1 MSRPFQG
8 KRSAFTIPLL
18 LSLSRLAKC
27 VQPLSQHERPEHMQ
41 IAKSLALAVFLLIL
55 ADPSKGQ
62 SITLTLDNVPE
73 SVVCNEVWT
82 EQNVSLSFV
91 STTTDDCNPDG
102 CSFAA
107 SGPALGLAES
117 VMVWPSRLTVDLSD
131 LPGIQTVEVDIVDYC
146 GFYCTQAFLMD
157 TAGIV
162 SVKGNSEVGA
172 ETLIMDNPSQA
183 ALTELAISGCESGI
197 NEIRIYQ
204 STSAIEDAPPTD
216 KKVLRIM
223 DGFGRAVQPVP
234 GQLLFYIYD
243 NGSVEKK
250 LISE

>member
-1 MSRPFQG
+1 
-8 KRSAFTIPLL
+8 
-18 LSLSRLAKC
+18 
-27 VQPLSQHERPEHMQ
+27 MQ
-41 IAKSLALAVFLLIL
+41 ITRSLALVVFLLMA
-55 ADPSKGQ
+55 ADQSNGQ
-62 SITLTLDNVPE
+62 SVTLTLDNVPE
-73 SVVCNEVWT
+73 TVLCNEVWT

-91 STTTDDCNPDG
+91 SMTTDDCASEG

-107 SGPALGLAES
+107 SGPALGFAES

-146 GFYCTQAFLMD
+146 GFYCTQAFLVD

-204 STSAIEDAPPTD
+204 STSAIEDAPSTD

-223 DGFGRAVQPVP
+223 DGCGRAVQPVP

-243 NGSVEKK
+243 DGSVKKK
-250 LISE
+250 LISD